1 MASAFFP
8 LVPNLLMIEIT
19 TANVSRIRTIAPT
32 EDHTVAMSIL
42 PKTEITPA
50 IDQRTVDIT
59 IINLL
64 SSFALKFLLLSDT
77 LTILLMATTN
87 APIKTIIASTDD
99 FILSGSSLSILDKA
113 PDIINRADDIP
124 RINPVTP
131 DQSVPFVDLLNA
143 PLNFFPNLLDLVL
156 SNDCSSVF

>member
-1 MASAFFP
+1 MASAFLP
-8 LVPNLLMIEIT
+8 LVPNLLMTEIT
-19 TANVSRIRTIAPT
+19 VANAPRIRTTAPT
-32 EDHTVAMSIL
+32 EDHTVVMSIL

-50 IDQRTVDIT
+50 IDQRTIDIM

-64 SSFALKFLLLSDT
+64 SSLALKFLLLSDN
-77 LTILLMATTN
+77 LTMLLMAITN
-87 APIKTIIASTDD
+87 APIKTIIASTED
-99 FILSGSSLSILDKA
+99 FILSGSNLSILDKA
-113 PDIINRADDIP
+113 PDIISKADDIP
-124 RINPVTP
+124 SINPVTP